1 MVLACVESPYMEV
14 DGVSV
19 FGRRCCWRRRV
30 ALKSGVEADDIIL
43 TGRRERKKLHAKFP
57 TS

>member
-1 MVLACVESPYMEV
+1 MDLACVESPYMELE
-14 DGVSV
+14 DVSV

-43 TGRRERKKLHAKFP
+43 TGRERKELHAKFP